1 MEEKQMT
8 YIINPM
14 WFYWLSVADR
24 ACQLIRTAAILLFVF
39 SVGFLIV
46 VAFCRHI
53 VFDCDECSKGCSEY
67 KAGGKVQRVA
77 IVLFVVAVILFIIH
91 VFIPSRETLI
101 EMQIARFTTVEN
113 AEWVLD
119 AVKSA
124 TDYIVSA
131 IKELQ

>member
-1 MEEKQMT
+1 MT

-14 WFYWLSVADR
+14 WFYWLNVADKVCR
-24 ACQLIRTAAILLFVF
+24 AAYAFAVPLFGFSIIAYVVATILKFVAIDDYDGINEESPGHIIGTKLQRAATVLVVIAAILYAIYTFV
-39 SVGFLIV
+39 
-46 VAFCRHI
+46 
-53 VFDCDECSKGCSEY
+53 
-67 KAGGKVQRVA
+67 
-77 IVLFVVAVILFIIH
+77 
-91 VFIPSRETLI
+91 PPRETLI

-113 AEWVLD
+113 AEWALD

>member
-1 MEEKQMT
+1 MT
-8 YIINPM
+8 YIINPI
-14 WFYWLSVADR
+14 WFYWLSVVDR
-24 ACQLIRTAAILLFVF
+24 ACQLVRTAAILLFVF

-53 VFDCDECSKGCSEY
+53 VFDCDECSKECSEY

-77 IVLFVVAVILFIIH
+77 IVLFVVAVILFIIY
-91 VFIPSRETLI
+91 VFIPPRETLI

-113 AEWVLD
+113 AVWALD

>member
-1 MEEKQMT
+1 MT

-14 WFYWLSVADR
+14 WFYWLNVVDS
-24 ACQLIRTAAILLFVF
+24 ACGFVHALAVI
-39 SVGFLIV
+39 SL
-46 VAFCRHI
+46 AL
-53 VFDCDECSKGCSEY
+53 S
-67 KAGGKVQRVA
+67 
-77 IVLFVVAVILFIIH
+77 IVLFIAAMAFKYAAIDYHTIDEECFEYVTSVKLQRIAKVVAVVAVILFIIH

-101 EMQIARFTTVEN
+101 EMQIARFTTVEY
-113 AEWVLD
+113 AEWALD

>member
-1 MEEKQMT
+1 MT
-8 YIINPM
+8 YIINPI
-14 WFYWLSVADR
+14 WFYWLSVVDR
-24 ACQLIRTAAILLFVF
+24 ACQLVRTAAILLFVF

-77 IVLFVVAVILFIIH
+77 IVLFVVAVILFIIY
-91 VFIPSRETLI
+91 VFIPPRETLI

-113 AEWVLD
+113 AEWALD

>member
-1 MEEKQMT
+1 MT

-14 WFYWLSVADR
+14 WFYWLNVVDS
-24 ACQLIRTAAILLFVF
+24 ACGFVHALAVI
-39 SVGFLIV
+39 SL
-46 VAFCRHI
+46 AL
-53 VFDCDECSKGCSEY
+53 S
-67 KAGGKVQRVA
+67 
-77 IVLFVVAVILFIIH
+77 IVLFIAAMAFKYAAIDYHTIDEECFEYVTSVKLQRIAKVVAVVAVILFIIH

-113 AEWVLD
+113 AEWALD

>member
-1 MEEKQMT
+1 MT

-14 WFYWLSVADR
+14 WFYWLSVVDR
-24 ACQLIRTAAILLFVF
+24 ACQLVRTAAILLFVF

-91 VFIPSRETLI
+91 VFIPPRETLI

-113 AEWVLD
+113 AEWALD
-119 AVKSA
+119 AIKSA

-131 IKELQ
+131 IKELG

>member
-1 MEEKQMT
+1 M
-8 YIINPM
+8 
-14 WFYWLSVADR
+14 AD
-24 ACQLIRTAAILLFVF
+24 
-39 SVGFLIV
+39 
-46 VAFCRHI
+46 
-53 VFDCDECSKGCSEY
+53 EY

-77 IVLFVVAVILFIIH
+77 IVLFVVAVILFIIY
-91 VFIPSRETLI
+91 VFIPPRETLI

-113 AEWVLD
+113 AEWALD

>member
-1 MEEKQMT
+1 MT
-8 YIINPM
+8 YIINPI
-14 WFYWLSVADR
+14 WFYWLSVVDR
-24 ACQLIRTAAILLFVF
+24 ACQLVRTAAILLFVF

-53 VFDCDECSKGCSEY
+53 VFDCDECTKECSEY

-77 IVLFVVAVILFIIH
+77 IVLFVVAVILFIIY
-91 VFIPSRETLI
+91 VFIPPRETLI

-113 AEWVLD
+113 AVWALD

>member
-1 MEEKQMT
+1 MT

-14 WFYWLSVADR
+14 WFYWISVADKICE
-24 ACQLIRTAAILLFVF
+24 ATCSLAILLFISSATAYIAAAALKF
-39 SVGFLIV
+39 NALDDDGFDRECPSYIVG
-46 VAFCRHI
+46 A
-53 VFDCDECSKGCSEY
+53 
-67 KAGGKVQRVA
+67 KAQRVA
-77 IVLFVVAVILFIIH
+77 TVLAVLAVILLAIST
-91 VFIPSRETLI
+91 FIPSRETLI

-113 AEWVLD
+113 AEWALD